1 MLLLSISAVTGCTT
15 PSPPSP
21 IQGEGFEWAA
31 MLDLVNNVRG
41 DDEFSRVDQ

>member
-1 MLLLSISAVTGCTT
+1 MHHPLPTLPT
-15 PSPPSP
+15 
-21 IQGEGFEWAA
+21 QGEGFEWAA